1 MPLWKATVIYQKLP
15 KPLNQWL
22 ISLLLKIFSQL
33 LWHNMCLLTQMWHWS
48 SPQTSTDDSV
58 TVRLNHITRR
68 PHSFPTASDQNFQS
82 IYVFISFMHIFPTLT
97 TFRLRIQMSGAD
109 VFSNLPNK
117 SINVQLGNITDQHLR
132 EAVLYRNILELF
144 LWIEKF
150 YLFQPSSKGVSQSCV
165 IWREYFP
172 RNTFS

>member
-1 MPLWKATVIYQKLP
+1 
-15 KPLNQWL
+15 
-22 ISLLLKIFSQL
+22 
-33 LWHNMCLLTQMWHWS
+33 
-48 SPQTSTDDSV
+48 
-58 TVRLNHITRR
+58 
-68 PHSFPTASDQNFQS
+68 
-82 IYVFISFMHIFPTLT
+82 
-97 TFRLRIQMSGAD
+97 MSGAD

-150 YLFQPSSKGVSQSCV
+150 YLFQPSSKGVSQSCI